1 MVEIGKFNKLQV
13 VKQVDFGVYIDCGDL
28 DSILLPRRYV
38 PEGCEIGDWVDVFLY
53 FDSDDLLIATTET
66 PRVQV
71 GDCAMLTVVDIN
83 HAGAFLDWGLPK
95 DLLVPYNE
103 QQKPME
109 MGYSYVVHVFH
120 DQNSDRI
127 AASTK
132 LSHHLDE
139 ETVWLKP
146 RQAVN
151 LLIAGRTELGYKAV
165 IDNKFLGLIFR
176 ADAFRPLKI
185 GERLPGFVKT
195 IRADG
200 KIDLL
205 ISQGTLQGDHDLAE
219 QIIRHLQDRGGES
232 QLSDKSDPDEIYRL
246 FKVSK
251 KKYKQAL
258 GTLYKSKRIIIES
271 GKITLISL

>member
-13 VKQVDFGVYIDCGDL
+13 VKQVDFGVYIDGGDL

-258 GTLYKSKRIIIES
+258 GTLYKSKRILIES